1 MGTPRL
7 TLRYSGSSPAGVRPT
22 RVFAQLVDDA
32 TGIVLGNQITPIAVV
47 LDGNE
52 HTMTVPLE
60 MVAFTAAP
68 GAHLTL
74 QLVATTIAYAEPR
87 LGGTIDF
94 NAVQVELPTVTG
106 VTRVTA

>member
-1 MGTPRL
+1 
-7 TLRYSGSSPAGVRPT
+7 
-22 RVFAQLVDDA
+22 
-32 TGIVLGNQITPIAVV
+32 
-47 LDGNE
+47 
-52 HTMTVPLE
+52 

-94 NAVQVELPTVTG
+94 NAVQLELPTVTG
-106 VTRVTA
+106 VTRPTA